1 MSINYSLFEYLF
13 YEIVNLTERSVAKNP
28 YQEIDE
34 YPIES
39 LELTRTNDNKIKKT
53 KLVSIQ
59 NEEESQFELFPI
71 PNKQQLVCKKLESTG
86 FRLGTRLI
94 EQYCLKK
101 RSMFTEERIVR
112 LVCKDF
118 WSHLFKGTT
127 QLNYDQNDKVWLLI
141 VNNFV
146 VLSRISF
153 SKNGKKEKK
162 EISKESNVI
171 QQSQSLP
178 STNKNLKKNVNL
190 TQSNS
195 LIENNNNYGNNENEK
210 SKKKKKKS
218 KKNKQ
223 KSPSS
228 NLKKLNQQKQNEEQF
243 QKNRI
248 NTQSQI
254 ETINKYLQFVC
265 GVVRGAFWNLN
276 VNSIISTNYSNLNKI
291 KFIIKLEN

>member
-13 YEIVNLTERSVAKNP
+13 YEIVNLTDRSVSKNP

-34 YPIES
+34 YPMES
-39 LELTRTNDNKIKKT
+39 LTLTNTKDNKIKKT
-53 KLVSIQ
+53 KSLNIE
-59 NEEESQFELFPI
+59 NEEESHFELFPI
-71 PNKQQLVCKKLESTG
+71 PNRQQLVCKKLESTG

-94 EQYCLKK
+94 EQYCFKK
-101 RSMFTEERIVR
+101 RAIFTEERIMR

-118 WSHLFKGTT
+118 WGYLFKDTT

-141 VNNFV
+141 VDNFV

-153 SKNGKKEKK
+153 SKNGKKENND
-162 EISKESNVI
+162 INNESNVI
-171 QQSQSLP
+171 QQSQTL
-178 STNKNLKKNVNL
+178 TNTETNS
-190 TQSNS
+190 TQSSN
-195 LIENNNNYGNNENEK
+195 LIENNNNSRNTENEK

-228 NLKKLNQQKQNEEQF
+228 NLKKLNQQKQNKEQF

-248 NTQSQI
+248 TTQSQI

-265 GVVRGAFWNLN
+265 GILRGAFWNLN

-291 KFIIKLEN
+291 QFIIKLEN